1 MSTLRGFCK
10 SIRQSISWN
19 KVDSDWIFP
28 LLLSSCHLII
38 DPLRISHVTYH
49 ELERWSL
56 KKDFHRHCELWK
68 TLGCSGITTRI
79 MRRTHKILFV
89 FTVCEQQMNKYSVLM
104 RFCGWSRGSRLNC
117 AFLIRSRRQER
128 RLLIRYQHSSQWAV
142 DTLCRVP
149 RENETSSFK
158 RTWVVR
164 KFGAVRHWVHDDLSS
179 ILVSH
184 LVTTNSIWIEPGF
197 CS

>member
-1 MSTLRGFCK
+1 MRGFSK

-56 KKDFHRHCELWK
+56 KKDFHRHCELLIS
-68 TLGCSGITTRI
+68 LGCSGITTRI
-79 MRRTHKILFV
+79 MRRTLKILFV

-104 RFCGWSRGSRLNC
+104 RFCGWSRGSRLDC
-117 AFLIRSRRQER
+117 AFWSAPGDRGGVSWIGINIARNERSIHYAGFPVRMKQA
-128 RLLIRYQHSSQWAV
+128 LL
-142 DTLCRVP
+142 
-149 RENETSSFK
+149 RELEWF
-158 RTWVVR
+158 R
-164 KFGAVRHWVHDDLSS
+164 KFWCSASLGPWR
-179 ILVSH
+179 LVFNIS
-184 LVTTNSIWIEPGF
+184 VTLGNN
-197 CS
+197 